1 MRAFSGIS
9 KICKLLQFLKLAGI
23 FPSKLFYEKE
33 RRNDWVRLPTEF
45 DLTIYFQLKLLNLI
59 KFNSLQNLTRKK
71 EVLKILKV
79 LNLKEYWDVNYWFI
93 FHINLYKWLSCLYI
107 KMTNQFDITIESII
121 FTFILLYVSEW
132 DSQQRS
138 VEVFSVFPQ
147 KKGWIQWKDLL
158 SCPKLSW

>member
-132 DSQQRS
+132 ILNK
-138 VEVFSVFPQ
+138 EVLKFFQFSDER
-147 KKGWIQWKDLL
+147 KDE
-158 SCPKLSW
+158 SSEKICYHVRN